1 MNLKEYQ
8 EKASRTC
15 ADLGYREKNDLHM
28 ALGLATEAGEF
39 ADIFKKH
46 LAYKKEV
53 DYVNAAEEIGDIF
66 WYAANFCRMNNISME
81 EILDKNI
88 AKLETRYPEKFTQE
102 KALNRDLD
110 AERNILES

>member
-39 ADIFKKH
+39 ADIFKRN
-46 LAYKKEV
+46 LAYKTKV
-53 DYVNAAEEIGDIF
+53 DYINAAEEIGDIF
-66 WYAANFCRMNNISME
+66 WYAVNFCRMNNISLE
-81 EILDKNI
+81 EILEKNI
-88 AKLETRYPEKFTQE
+88 MKLAKRYPEKFTE
-102 KALNRDLD
+102 YNALNRDLD
-110 AERNILES
+110 AERSILES